1 MVNSEAARI
10 PRPRAWPSSDRL
22 SERTGHDHGRQCTWP
37 EHRGCG
43 RSRCVTQVGGQD
55 GVKPMGRL
63 VSWGVGA
70 VEPGMFG
77 LGPVPAVRQALER
90 AGWKIGDVERFEINE
105 AFAATALAVMQDLGI
120 PHDIV
125 NVEGNSIVHGPPHRA
140 AGAIQTTRLLHS
152 MQRDGLKRGVV
163 TMCISGGQGTA
174 LCLETA

>member
-1 MVNSEAARI
+1 
-10 PRPRAWPSSDRL
+10 
-22 SERTGHDHGRQCTWP
+22 
-37 EHRGCG
+37 
-43 RSRCVTQVGGQD
+43 
-55 GVKPMGRL
+55 MGRL
-63 VSWGVGA
+63 GGA

-105 AFAATALAVMQDLGI
+105 AFAAAALAVMQDLGI

-152 MQRDGLKRGVV
+152 MQRDGLKRGDV
-163 TMCISGGQGTA
+163 TMCISGGHR
-174 LCLETA
+174 